1 MFSGASSGFRP
12 APPVDRGTGVLNR
25 ITNVKSQKAEIST
38 IMLKVHSVSIKNYR
52 AIEDLEFSPNSI
64 NVFIGPNNCGKS
76 SILEAIAL
84 NLSLDNNFNDYA
96 GKDIWHY
103 LQSSKNYDPRYMV
116 FRGAKEAIIECDD
129 HRVTFEFVESG
140 FPEGES
146 GQKILEYFQDRVDE
160 YLQKDSVMNELQRRY
175 FSNYHEGVDPAN
187 RQATL
192 FGASVPADDD
202 PEDRQDPGALD
213 TIRESFKNYV
223 AQLRSTILL
232 DLTGWR
238 KVIFCG
244 YTGGKLENITI
255 SMDIPVALY
264 RSSIDPV
271 VRDFYVRVLRLE
283 FSRRRMNLI
292 PVFQASKAEKFQP
305 ITNFEHSNP
314 SRELDRLHDLAIN
327 SNRIVQ
333 SLGMLKE
340 KIAYFEDIRKTNKG
354 LQVFLKNQNT
364 PLPVSSMGDG
374 FRSLLS
380 LTFMNSLAGEGVIIL
395 EEPEASLHPG
405 FMYILCEAILNN
417 SKESQFFISTHSM
430 DFVRALLNV
439 LKWEGQTGDIRI
451 IRMFTGLATQSPD
464 IEILSGDDALNEIE
478 EIGRDLRGI

>member
-1 MFSGASSGFRP
+1 MFSGVPSGFRP
-12 APPVDRGTGVLNR
+12 APPVDRGMGALSR
-25 ITNVKSQKAEIST
+25 ITNAKFQKAEVT
-38 IMLKVHSVSIKNYR
+38 ITMLKVHSASIKNYR
-52 AIEDLEFSPNSI
+52 AIENLEFSPNSI
-64 NVFIGPNNCGKS
+64 NVFVGPNNCGKS
-76 SILEAIAL
+76 SVLEAIAL
-84 NLSLDNNFNDYA
+84 NLSLDNNFSDYA
-96 GKDIWHY
+96 GKDVWHY
-103 LQSSKNYDPRYMV
+103 LLSRKTYDPCYMV
-116 FRGAKEAIIECDD
+116 FSGAKEALIECDD
-129 HRVTFEFVESG
+129 HRVTFEFVERG

-160 YLQKDSVMNELQRRY
+160 YLQTGSVMNELQRRY
-175 FSNYHEGVDPAN
+175 FSDYHKGVDPAN
-187 RQATL
+187 RQTTL
-192 FGASVPADDD
+192 FGAPVPADDD
-202 PEDRQDPGALD
+202 PEDRHDPEALD

-223 AQLRSTILL
+223 VQLRSAILF
-232 DLTGWR
+232 DVTGRR

-255 SMDIPVALY
+255 SMDTPAAY
-264 RSSIDPV
+264 RSSIDSV
-271 VRDFYVRVLRLE
+271 VRDFYVRMLGWE
-283 FSRRRMNLI
+283 FSGRRMNLI
-292 PVFQASKAEKFQP
+292 PIFQAPKTGRFQL

-340 KIAYFEDIRKTNKG
+340 KIAYFDDIQKTDKG
-354 LQVFLKNQNT
+354 LQVFLKNQDA

-395 EEPEASLHPG
+395 EEPEVSLHPG
-405 FMYILCEAILNN
+405 FMYILCEAILKN

-439 LKWEGQTGDIRI
+439 LKWEGQTDDIHI

-464 IEILSGDDALNEIE
+464 IEVLSGDDALNDIE